1 VTTSPTGRQDGK
13 SNMTAESAH
22 TPVRSHLTA
31 PTQFVTGNGIRYAYR
46 RFGAENRTP
55 LIFLQHFRGGMGRVA
70 VA

>member
-1 VTTSPTGRQDGK
+1 
-13 SNMTAESAH
+13 MTAESAH

-55 LIFLQHFRGGMGRVA
+55 LIFLQHFRGMGRVA